1 MSLDRVGRWSV
12 EKLEML
18 SEYSHAYAVI
28 MNAQKRSRPGRRAWL
43 TGFYYV
49 DTFAGPGI
57 AESKADP
64 EVIEYLEG
72 SPLRAVDCSPPFDH
86 LWFIDRNSRR
96 LSALRQLL
104 EEHGAL
110 PRSTLRRGDSNLL
123 LTEVISSLSAT
134 ERAIV
139 FLDPYGL
146 QVEWDTVRAL
156 ASSRKA
162 DVFINFSL
170 MGVFRNLRLTG
181 GPSPAIRE
189 RLAAVMFSTEWIDRL
204 YVQQSGFWSEP
215 VLHRRQVTASEV
227 CRHYRDD
234 LTSIFPYVSNAA
246 IMTNSRGGPIYALVL
261 ASHNERAAGIMNDI
275 IGKYQLQRQ

>member
-1 MSLDRVGRWSV
+1 LSLDRVGRWSV

-18 SEYSHAYAVI
+18 SEYCHAYAVI
-28 MNAQKRSRPGRRAWL
+28 MNAQKRSRPGKRAWL
-43 TGFYYV
+43 TGFYYI
-49 DTFAGPGI
+49 DAFAGPGI
-57 AESKADP
+57 AESKDP

-72 SPLRAVDCSPPFDH
+72 SPLRAVACSPAFDH

-96 LSALRQLL
+96 LSALGQLL
-104 EEHGAL
+104 DEHGGLA
-110 PRSTLRRGDSNLL
+110 RSTLRRGDSNRL
-123 LTEVISSLSAT
+123 LTEVISSLSGT

-189 RLAAVMFSTEWIDRL
+189 RLATVMFSTDWIDRL

-234 LTSIFPYVSNAA
+234 LTRIFPHVSNAA

-261 ASHNERAAGIMNDI
+261 ASHMERAAGIMNDI